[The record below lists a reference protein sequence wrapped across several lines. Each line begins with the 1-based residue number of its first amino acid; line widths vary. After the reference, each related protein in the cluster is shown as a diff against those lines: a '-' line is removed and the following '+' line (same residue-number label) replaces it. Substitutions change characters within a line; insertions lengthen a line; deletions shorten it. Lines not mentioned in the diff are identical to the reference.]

1 MTKPLSVTLLC
12 LTAFF
17 ILAFSSVSVSTG
29 AVKKKAK
36 PKRVDVKKALAAEL
50 PKAVLGGSLTQVLQE
65 FGLIVGVPVGV
76 DWGGLEITGV
86 THKTPVSVQIR
97 KKVTGE
103 KVLEL
108 ILMRVSKKGSPLSW
122 YVRNDAIIVA
132 TQERVLA
139 IKSRARAAASRKPVA
154 QVARGALRTHSFKDE
169 PLRNVIEYYRSVT
182 NANFYVNWKALEMA
196 GIGKET
202 PITLIAKGISVGKAL
217 DMVTAQLSDGK
228 GKLESIYWLVSGG
241 VVTITTGQS
250 LNTNNIITI
259 HEVGDLLFTAPN
271 FKGPRLGRSVK
282 GAGDASSNDSG
293 IFDVGSSGPETTEA
307 ETAAETRKKTKNS
320 LQKIIVDSIGE
331 DMWIEGG
338 GKGSV
343 RYFRNKLIISQ
354 TKLGYMLL
362 KKAGVL
368 DGFKQ
373 IK

>member
-17 ILAFSSVSVSTG
+17 IVAFSSVSVSTG

-36 PKRVDVKKALAAEL
+36 PKPVDVKKALDAEL

-65 FGLIVGVPVGV
+65 FGSIIGVPVGV
-76 DWGGLEITGV
+76 DWSGLEITGV

-97 KKVTGE
+97 KKVTGD

-122 YVRNDAIIVA
+122 YVRNGAIIVA

-139 IKSRARAAASRKPVA
+139 IKSRARVAASRKPVA
-154 QVARGALRTHSFKDE
+154 QIARGALRTHSFKGE
-169 PLRNVIEYYRSVT
+169 PLKNVIEYYRSVT
-182 NANFYVNWKALEMA
+182 NANFHVNWKSLAMA
-196 GIGKET
+196 GIDKET
-202 PITLIAKGISVGKAL
+202 PITLIAKGISVGRAL
-217 DMVTAQLSDGK
+217 DMVTAQLSEGK
-228 GKLESIYWLVSGG
+228 DKLECVYWLVSGG
-241 VVTITTGQS
+241 VVTISTGQS
-250 LNTNNIITI
+250 LNTNNIVTI

-293 IFDVGSSGPETTEA
+293 IFDVGSSGPETTED
-307 ETAAETRKKTKNS
+307 ETAAETRERTKAS
-320 LQKIIVDSIGE
+320 LQKIIIDSIGE
-331 DMWIEGG
+331 EMWIEGG